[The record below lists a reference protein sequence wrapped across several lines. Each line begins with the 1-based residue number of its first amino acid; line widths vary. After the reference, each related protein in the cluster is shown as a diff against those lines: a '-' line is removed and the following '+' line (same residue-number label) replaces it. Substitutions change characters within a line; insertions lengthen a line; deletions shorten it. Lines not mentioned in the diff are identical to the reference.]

1 MEIKTLYNY
10 IFHYVM
16 LIHYILTHQIN
27 NYKIDG
33 SAKYDYVGS
42 TIWFSK
48 QELCDEMS
56 KFLGI
61 DIPLE
66 TRISVTKEQMESVH
80 KLLNGRKNLTGL
92 YGDDF
97 LNDW

>member
-1 MEIKTLYNY
+1 MKLDYS
-10 IFHYVM
+10 
-16 LIHYILTHQIN
+16 LIHLIN
-27 NYKIDG
+27 NYKNEDG
-33 SAKYDYVGS
+33 FSKYDYVGS

-48 QELCDEMS
+48 QELCDEIS
-56 KFLGI
+56 EFLGI

-66 TRISVTKEQMESVH
+66 TKVNVTKEQMESVW
-80 KLLNGRKNLTGL
+80 KLLDGRKDLIGM

>member
-1 MEIKTLYNY
+1 MD
-10 IFHYVM
+10 
-16 LIHYILTHQIN
+16 YILTHQIN
-27 NYKIDG
+27 NYMTDC

-48 QELCDEMS
+48 QELCDEVS
-56 KFLGI
+56 EFLGI

-66 TRISVTKEQMESVH
+66 TRVSVTKEQMESVYT
-80 KLLNGRKNLTGL
+80 LLSDGKRNLIGM

>member
-1 MEIKTLYNY
+1 MK
-10 IFHYVM
+10 M
-16 LIHYILTHQIN
+16 DYILTHQIN

-61 DIPLE
+61 DIQLE
-66 TRISVTKEQMESVH
+66 TRV
-80 KLLNGRKNLTGL
+80 
-92 YGDDF
+92 
-97 LNDW
+97 

>member
-1 MEIKTLYNY
+1 MK
-10 IFHYVM
+10 M
-16 LIHYILTHQIN
+16 DYILTHQIN
-27 NYKIDG
+27 NYKTDG

-48 QELCDEMS
+48 QELCDEVS
-56 KFLGI
+56 EFLGI

-66 TRISVTKEQMESVH
+66 TKVNVTREQMESVW
-80 KLLNGRKNLTGL
+80 KLLDGRKDLMGM

-97 LNDW
+97 LNEEQLF

>member
-1 MEIKTLYNY
+1 MDTENMKLDYD
-10 IFHYVM
+10 
-16 LIHYILTHQIN
+16 LTNIIN
-27 NYKIDG
+27 NYKEDG
-33 SAKYDYVGS
+33 LTKYDYVGS

-48 QELCDEMS
+48 RELCDEVS
-56 KFLGI
+56 EFLGI

-66 TRISVTKEQMESVH
+66 TKVNVTKEQMESVH
-80 KLLNGRKNLTGL
+80 KLLDGRKDLIGM